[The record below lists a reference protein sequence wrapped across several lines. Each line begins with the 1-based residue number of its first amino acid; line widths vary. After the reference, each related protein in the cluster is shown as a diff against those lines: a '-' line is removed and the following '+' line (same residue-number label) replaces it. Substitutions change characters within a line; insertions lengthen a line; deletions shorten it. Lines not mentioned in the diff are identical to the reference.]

1 MKRLLVIVLCL
12 LLIAFSAYAETALD
26 TINDII
32 QLGVGEGM
40 EITRIELDDRTL
52 SIVVDFSNVDPRF
65 SDILPDLATGVAS
78 GITDEL
84 LDHEELDSEWDIIFI
99 EVIDVGYFFFT
110 KDDITLNEYNMRYM
124 KVYDD
129 DFNSRITLIE
139 PAPTPV
145 PDIPMEQLLE
155 QATRQY
161 IDEKF
166 SYTDIEYITVN
177 PNYGTSTPDDYFVL
191 PHLFWNGGAANQ
203 DLIAPL
209 SDRLAEYLTA
219 SYPGVQELCIFWA
232 DPADNQTAV
241 KRAYERKGGKLML
254 TDELW
259 AKRFN

>member
-1 MKRLLVIVLCL
+1 MKNFISIILCL
-12 LLIAFSAYAETALD
+12 LLLLCAARAEAPLD
-26 TINDII
+26 TINDIFRYGI
-32 QLGVGEGM
+32 GDGM
-40 EITRIELDDRTL
+40 ELTKIDLDDRTL
-52 SIVVDFSNVDPRF
+52 SIHVDLSNLDPRF
-65 SDILPDLATGVAS
+65 SGMLPDFATDVAS

-84 LDHEELDSEWDIIFI
+84 LDHEELDDEWDIVFI
-99 EVIDVGYFFFT
+99 EFTDVGYFFFT
-110 KDDITLNEYNMRYM
+110 KDDIALNEYNMRYM

-145 PDIPMEQLLE
+145 PDIPMPELLD

-166 SYTDIEYITVN
+166 SYTEIEYITVN
-177 PNYGTSTPDDYFVL
+177 PNYGTSAPDDYIVL

-219 SYPGVQELCIFWA
+219 SFPGVQELCIFWA

-241 KRAYERKGGKLML
+241 KRAYERKNDKLIL
-254 TDELW
+254 TDEIM
-259 AKRFN
+259 AKHFK